1 MTRFTVY
8 VTPSALED
16 IKDLPGNVRQRAKRA
31 VYELAGNAAPS
42 NSKSLDLSDI
52 APDLDL
58 EKKLRRIRLD
68 RWRIVYSI
76 SESEKIIDVLAV
88 RKRPPYDYGDL
99 GKLLEEIK

>member
-1 MTRFTVY
+1 VTRFTVY
-8 VTPSALED
+8 VTPSALEE
-16 IKDLPGNVRQRAKRA
+16 IKELPGHVRQRVKRA
-31 VYELAGNAAPS
+31 VHELAENAAPS
-42 NSKSLDLSDI
+42 NSKTLDLTGI
-52 APDLDL
+52 APDLDP

-76 SESEKIIDVLAV
+76 SKSEKIIDVLAI

>member
-8 VTPSALED
+8 VTPNALEEV
-16 IKDLPGNVRQRAKRA
+16 KELPGNVRQRVKR
-31 VYELAGNAAPS
+31 VVHELAENAAPS

-52 APDLDL
+52 APELGL

-76 SESEKIIDVLAV
+76 SESEKIIDVLAI